1 MHPRHGLHRP
11 SGREAGADSGV
22 KGTAAFASKLPH
34 WDWVHLGGP
43 GRPLGRLAV
52 DVDLGAPLTAMAERG
67 HAEPRRGT
75 EWWGKALLV
84 TFGWSGSRLFQ
95 K

>member
-1 MHPRHGLHRP
+1 MGSEYYRKNQVGCKAASRASFAPTDLMGVRP
-11 SGREAGADSGV
+11 GE
-22 KGTAAFASKLPH
+22 
-34 WDWVHLGGP
+34 P
-43 GRPLGRLAV
+43 GRLLGRLGV
-52 DVDLGAPLTAMAERG
+52 DVDLG
-67 HAEPRRGT
+67 HAEPRRGA